1 VSIVISM
8 VDSISESMVALIML
22 VMSIVGLKRNGKLGA
37 VAVAVVLVVI
47 VSLTWP
53 SPGTI
58 ATGFYASD
66 GKISETKVSFRVPKW
81 IGTRSCKL

>member
-1 VSIVISM
+1 
-8 VDSISESMVALIML
+8 
-22 VMSIVGLKRNGKLGA
+22 LGA